1 MLESCERVKSNV
13 LRIHFDTIK
22 KDKKERN
29 YELEKSLCQVML
41 LTFSDI
47 PNCLLNF
54 CYFRN

>member
-29 YELEKSLCQVML
+29 YELEKSVCQVQYFY
-41 LTFSDI
+41 TF
-47 PNCLLNF
+47 L
-54 CYFRN
+54 

>member
-29 YELEKSLCQVML
+29 YVLEKSNCQVFVIYNTLSYTIM
-41 LTFSDI
+41 FI
-47 PNCLLNF
+47 
-54 CYFRN
+54 